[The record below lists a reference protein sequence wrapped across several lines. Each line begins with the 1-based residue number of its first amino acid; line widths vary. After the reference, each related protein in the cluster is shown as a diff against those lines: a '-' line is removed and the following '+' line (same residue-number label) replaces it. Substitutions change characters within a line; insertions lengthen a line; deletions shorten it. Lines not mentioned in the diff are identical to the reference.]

1 MLSVYI
7 KEKIC
12 EILFLSV
19 EKRSLNLVT
28 SFIFI
33 MELLFLIIGQ
43 VDIDSTKSLKSNK

>member
-43 VDIDSTKSLKSNK
+43 VIDSTKSLKSNK